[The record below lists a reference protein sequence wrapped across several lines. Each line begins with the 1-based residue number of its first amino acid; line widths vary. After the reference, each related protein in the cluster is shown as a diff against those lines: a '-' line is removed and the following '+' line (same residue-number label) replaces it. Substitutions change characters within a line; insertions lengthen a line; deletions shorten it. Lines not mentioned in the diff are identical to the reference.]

1 MTTPDQDQDAVR
13 GTGSGAGGAPE
24 AVLVAGRVSGAF
36 AADGVARFLGVPYAR
51 APFGPR
57 RFRAPEPVEPWEGVR
72 KATEFGPTAPKRPYA
87 PPLDALLPDP
97 AVEGDEC
104 LNVNVWAPWG
114 PEGPE
119 GSEGPEGPTAGK
131 EGGTG
136 AGPVQGVCGRP
147 VMVWIHGGSL
157 LHGSNAVPVY
167 DGTAFARD
175 GVVLVSVNY
184 RLGVE
189 GFGFFPDAPA
199 NLGLRDQIA
208 ALAWVRE
215 NIAAFGGDP
224 GRVTVF
230 GESAGA
236 ISIAA
241 LLASPLARGLFRRA
255 VVQSGAPMALPPERA
270 RRTTEAIAKRL
281 GVPATAEAFAAVD
294 RELLLTAQTEVTAK
308 GSPLTGS
315 GHSFQIVVD
324 GEVLPRDPAEALTAT
339 GVPGGNEVRG
349 RAKAEAEAGTG
360 TGAGAGTGVEA
371 EVGSG
376 AGRSPK
382 GVLGEAAGN
391 GPGDSLPYVAA
402 GSGSSRASEPG
413 VDSAGVDLLLGTT
426 TEEYRLW
433 FVPSGLVERLSPLML
448 RLALWK
454 TRVPSRTARVYRANR
469 PQARPGEVLGA
480 LATDK
485 LLRVPLNRMA
495 DARLRAG
502 AAGRT
507 FVYEFGW
514 PSPVLGLGACH
525 ALELGFVFDTLDTP
539 EAEALT
545 GPGAPRELAAAV
557 HAAWVAFASDGDPGW
572 RTWDEERPVMVF
584 GPERPSVV
592 SAPREDERRSWEE

>member
-1 MTTPDQDQDAVR
+1 MTTPELDQDAV
-13 GTGSGAGGAPE
+13 SGAGAPE
-24 AVLVAGRVSGAF
+24 AVVGAGRVSGAF
-36 AADGVARFLGVPYAR
+36 VADGVAAFLGVPYAR
-51 APFGPR
+51 APFGAL
-57 RFRAPEPVEPWEGVR
+57 RFRAPEPVEPWKGVR

-97 AVEGDEC
+97 VVEGDDC
-104 LNVNVWAPWG
+104 LNVNVWAPWSPPGPAGPASTADTTG
-114 PEGPE
+114 PEGAPP
-119 GSEGPEGPTAGK
+119 S
-131 EGGTG
+131 
-136 AGPVQGVCGRP
+136 CRP

-157 LHGSNAVPVY
+157 IHGSNAVPVY

-189 GFGFFPDAPA
+189 GFGVFPDAPA

-208 ALAWVRE
+208 ALVWVRE

-224 GRVTVF
+224 ERVTVF

-241 LLASPLARGLFRRA
+241 LLVSPLARGLFRRA
-255 VVQSGAPMALPPERA
+255 VVQSGAPVAVPPERA
-270 RRTTEAIAKRL
+270 RRTTEAVAKRL
-281 GVPATAEAFAAVD
+281 GIAATAEAFASVD
-294 RELLLTAQTEVTAK
+294 RERLLTAQTEVTAK

-324 GEVLPRDPAEALTAT
+324 GDVLPRDPAQALTA
-339 GVPGGNEVRG
+339 GGP
-349 RAKAEAEAGTG
+349 
-360 TGAGAGTGVEA
+360 
-371 EVGSG
+371 VGE
-376 AGRSPK
+376 AGRSSAGQVPK
-382 GVLGEAAGN
+382 EAVE
-391 GPGDSLPYVAA
+391 GPDVE
-402 GSGSSRASEPG
+402 SG
-413 VDSAGVDLLLGTT
+413 GVDLLLGTT

-433 FVPSGLVERLSPLML
+433 FVPGGLVERLSPLML

-469 PQARPGEVLGA
+469 PQARPGEILGA

-485 LLRVPLNRMA
+485 LLRVPLNRVA

-507 FVYEFGW
+507 YLYEFGW

-539 EAEALT
+539 EAEVLT
-545 GPGAPRELAAAV
+545 GPDAPRELAEAM
-557 HAAWVAFASDGDPGW
+557 HAAWVAFATDGDPGW
-572 RTWDEERPVMVF
+572 RAWDAERPVMAF
-584 GPERPSVV
+584 GPGRQALVT
-592 SAPREDERRSWEE
+592 APREDERRSWDA

>member
-1 MTTPDQDQDAVR
+1 MTTPELEQD
-13 GTGSGAGGAPE
+13 TGFGAGAPE
-24 AVLVAGRVSGAF
+24 AVIGAGRLSGTF
-36 AADGVARFLGVPYAR
+36 VADGVAAFLGVPYAR
-51 APFGPR
+51 APFGAL
-57 RFRAPEPVEPWEGVR
+57 RFRAPEPAEPWEGVR

-97 AVEGDEC
+97 TVEGDDC
-104 LNVNVWAPWG
+104 LHVNVWAPWTPPG
-114 PEGPE
+114 TTT
-119 GSEGPEGPTAGK
+119 TAGTTATAG
-131 EGGTG
+131 ETGTSDP
-136 AGPVQGVCGRP
+136 APAPSPARP

-157 LHGSNAVPVY
+157 IHGSNAVPVY

-189 GFGFFPDAPA
+189 GFGVFPDAPA

-208 ALAWVRE
+208 ALVWVRE

-224 GRVTVF
+224 ERVTVF

-255 VVQSGAPMALPPERA
+255 VVQSGAPMALPLERA
-270 RRTTEAIAKRL
+270 RRTTEAVAKRL

-294 RELLLTAQTEVTAK
+294 RERLLTAQTEVTAK

-324 GEVLPRDPAEALTAT
+324 GDVLPRDPASALTGGGQGGAADRT
-339 GVPGGNEVRG
+339 SSGQVPKDVVG
-349 RAKAEAEAGTG
+349 R
-360 TGAGAGTGVEA
+360 
-371 EVGSG
+371 
-376 AGRSPK
+376 
-382 GVLGEAAGN
+382 
-391 GPGDSLPYVAA
+391 
-402 GSGSSRASEPG
+402 PG
-413 VDSAGVDLLLGTT
+413 VASADVDLLMGTT

-433 FVPSGLVERLSPLML
+433 FVPSGLVERLSPLTL

-469 PQARPGEVLGA
+469 PRSRPGEVLGA

-485 LLRVPLNRMA
+485 LLRVPLNRWA
-495 DARLRAG
+495 DARSRAG

-507 FVYEFGW
+507 YLYEFGW

-539 EAEALT
+539 ETEALT
-545 GPGAPRELAAAV
+545 GPGAPRELAEAM
-557 HAAWVAFASDGDPGW
+557 HAAWVAFATDGDPGW
-572 RTWDEERPVMVF
+572 RAWDAERPVMAF
-584 GPERPSVV
+584 GPGHPAVV
-592 SAPREDERRSWEE
+592 SAPREEERRSWDA